1 MADPILDEDLIVS
14 ILQCPINSEQ
24 VNRIQAGAMQAMV
37 DLYDRKATRDEF
49 ISLSA
54 PCVALYGQASKL
66 SLLGNIKH
74 VCEQGDLDLNNIN
87 KSTERLEDLIR
98 KQCETVIEIVK
109 RLKLCPT
116 SQDRVH

>member
-14 ILQCPINSEQ
+14 ILQCPIKPDT
-24 VNRIQAGAMQAMV
+24 VNRIQSGAMQAMV
-37 DLYDRKATRDEF
+37 DLFDRKPTRDEF

-54 PCVALYGQASKL
+54 PCVALYGQAAKL
-66 SLLGNIKH
+66 WMLSNIQQ
-74 VCEQGDLDLNNIN
+74 VYDAGELDGSRFLVAT
-87 KSTERLEDLIR
+87 SSLEDIIR

-109 RLKLCPT
+109 RLQLCPT